1 LNFISEGINP
11 MAQPDTTHYRH
22 KLLAVRTALLE
33 QIAGQRGGRRSRAD
47 VAAEHFQ
54 HTEDS
59 TAQVASERDLEFAI
73 GEHETAE
80 LQALDAALARLDA
93 GHYGLCTDCGV
104 AIPKARLDAAPEAP
118 RCLSCQ
124 TQAERSPT

>member
-1 LNFISEGINP
+1 
-11 MAQPDTTHYRH
+11 MAHPDTTHYRQ
-22 KLLAVRTALLE
+22 KLLGLRTALLA

-59 TAQVASERDLEFAI
+59 TAQVAIERDLEFAI

-93 GHYGLCTDCGV
+93 GRYGLCTDCGV

-118 RCLSCQ
+118 RCLACQ
-124 TQAERSPT
+124 TQAEHTPPAGKNAA

>member
-1 LNFISEGINP
+1 
-11 MAQPDTTHYRH
+11 MAHTDTTPYRQ
-22 KLLAVRTALLE
+22 KLLALRAALLD
-33 QIAGQRGGRRSRAD
+33 QIAGQRGGSRSRAD

-93 GHYGLCTDCGV
+93 GRYGLCTDCGV
-104 AIPKARLDAAPEAP
+104 TIPKARLEATPQAP
-118 RCLSCQ
+118 RCLACQ
-124 TQAERSPT
+124 TQAEKSPL

>member
-1 LNFISEGINP
+1 
-11 MAQPDTTHYRH
+11 MAHPDLTHYRQT
-22 KLLAVRTALLE
+22 LLALRTGLLD
-33 QIAGQRGGRRSRAD
+33 QIAGQRGGSRSRAD

-80 LQALDAALARLDA
+80 LQVLDAALARLDA
-93 GHYGLCTDCGV
+93 GRYGLCTDCGV
-104 AIPKARLDAAPEAP
+104 AIPKARLDAAPEAA
-118 RCLSCQ
+118 RCLACQ
-124 TQAERSPT
+124 TQAELSSSK

>member
-1 LNFISEGINP
+1 
-11 MAQPDTTHYRH
+11 MAQLDLTHYRQ
-22 KLLAVRTALLE
+22 KLLALRTSLLA

-54 HTEDS
+54 HSEDS

-80 LQALDAALARLDA
+80 LQALDAALGRLDA
-93 GHYGLCTDCGV
+93 GRYGLCTDCGV
-104 AIPKARLDAAPEAP
+104 AIPKARLDATPEAA

-124 TQAERSPT
+124 SQAERSRP

>member
-1 LNFISEGINP
+1 

-54 HTEDS
+54 HPEDS
-59 TAQVASERDLEFAI
+59 TAQVASERDLEFAL

-80 LQALDAALARLDA
+80 LQALDAALARLD
-93 GHYGLCTDCGV
+93 GGRYGLCTDCGV
-104 AIPKARLDAAPEAP
+104 AIPKARLDAAPEAS
-118 RCLSCQ
+118 RCLACQ
-124 TQAERSPT
+124 TQAELSPT

>member
-1 LNFISEGINP
+1 
-11 MAQPDTTHYRH
+11 MAHPDSTHYRH
-22 KLLAVRTALLE
+22 KLLAVRKALLE
-33 QIAGQRGGRRSRAD
+33 QIAGQRGGLRSRAD

-93 GHYGLCTDCGV
+93 GRYGLCTDCGV
-104 AIPKARLDAAPEAP
+104 AIPQARLDAAPEAP
-118 RCLSCQ
+118 RCLACQ
-124 TQAERSPT
+124 TLVERSPS

>member
-1 LNFISEGINP
+1 MTHL
-11 MAQPDTTHYRH
+11 DTTHYRQ
-22 KLLAVRTALLE
+22 KLLTQRETLLA
-33 QIAGQRGGRRSRAD
+33 QIAGQRGGSRSRAD

-54 HTEDS
+54 HSEDS
-59 TAQVASERDLEFAI
+59 RAQVASERDLEFAI

-93 GHYGLCTDCGV
+93 GRYGLCTDCGV

-118 RCLSCQ
+118 RCLACQ
-124 TQAERSPT
+124 TQVEHSPT

>member
-1 LNFISEGINP
+1 
-11 MAQPDTTHYRH
+11 MAHPDTTHYRQ
-22 KLLAVRTALLE
+22 KLLGLRTALLA

-80 LQALDAALARLDA
+80 LLALDAALARLDA
-93 GHYGLCTDCGV
+93 GRYGLCTDCGV
-104 AIPKARLDAAPEAP
+104 AIPQARLDAAPEAP
-118 RCLSCQ
+118 RCLACQ
-124 TQAERSPT
+124 TQAEHTPPAGKNAA

>member
-1 LNFISEGINP
+1 
-11 MAQPDTTHYRH
+11 MDHPDSTHYRQ
-22 KLLAVRTALLE
+22 KLLGVRTALLA

-93 GHYGLCTDCGV
+93 GRYGLCTDCGV
-104 AIPKARLDAAPEAP
+104 AISKARLDAAPEAP

-124 TQAERSPT
+124 TQAERSAT

>member
-1 LNFISEGINP
+1 
-11 MAQPDTTHYRH
+11 MAQLDLTHYRQT
-22 KLLAVRTALLE
+22 LLATRTALLA
-33 QIAGQRGGRRSRAD
+33 QIAGQRGGSRSRAD

-54 HTEDS
+54 HSEDS

-93 GHYGLCTDCGV
+93 GRYGQCTDCGI
-104 AIPKARLDAAPEAP
+104 AIPQARLDATPEAA
-118 RCLSCQ
+118 RCLPCQ
-124 TQAERSPT
+124 TQAELSRT

>member
-1 LNFISEGINP
+1 
-11 MAQPDTTHYRH
+11 MAQLDTTHHRQ
-22 KLLAVRTALLE
+22 KLLALRAALLD
-33 QIAGQRGGRRSRAD
+33 QIAVQRGGRRSRAD

-54 HTEDS
+54 HAEDS

-93 GHYGLCTDCGV
+93 GRYGLCTDCGAV
-104 AIPKARLDAAPEAP
+104 IPTARLDASPQAS

-124 TQAERSPT
+124 AKSEHMPR

>member
-1 LNFISEGINP
+1 
-11 MAQPDTTHYRH
+11 MDHPDSTHYRQ
-22 KLLAVRTALLE
+22 KLLGVRTALLA

-80 LQALDAALARLDA
+80 LLALDAALARLDA
-93 GHYGLCTDCGV
+93 GRYGLCTDCGV
-104 AIPKARLDAAPEAP
+104 AIPQARLDAAPEAP
-118 RCLSCQ
+118 RCLACQ
-124 TQAERSPT
+124 TLVERSPS